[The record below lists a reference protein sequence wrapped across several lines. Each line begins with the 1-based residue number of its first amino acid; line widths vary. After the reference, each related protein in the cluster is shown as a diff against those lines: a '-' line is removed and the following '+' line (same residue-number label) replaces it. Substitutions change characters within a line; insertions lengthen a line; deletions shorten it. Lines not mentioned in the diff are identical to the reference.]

1 MTHDLSNTLERLK
14 NGGHYL
20 DPFLANLKKQAHL
33 QLIERWGG
41 APHAGLTLKTDL
53 FEEATGVD
61 TFFHHV
67 VDVERAVG
75 IDLAPV
81 VASRAKANEPCGVF
95 LSADARRLPFTAHSF
110 ALIISPSTLDHFADA
125 ADLERGLREL
135 VRVLAPGGRLIVTLD
150 NRQNIFDPL
159 LRLANRLGWLPFFVG
174 HSLTIRELQT
184 LLEAIGLQVI
194 DTTAILHNPRLVAV
208 GAKRVVNQI
217 GWRPLIAF
225 VERLLIAAQKFGD
238 TRWRYRTGSFIAA
251 LAVKPGKS
259 NAESD

>member
-1 MTHDLSNTLERLK
+1 MNHDLSNTLERLK

-20 DPFLANLKKQAHL
+20 DPFLANLKKQAHA

-41 APHAGLTLKTDL
+41 APRAGLTLKTDL

-61 TFFHHV
+61 TFLHNV
-67 VDVERAVG
+67 VDVARAVG

-81 VASRAKANEPCGVF
+81 VASGAKANEPRGIF
-95 LSADARRLPFTAHSF
+95 LAADARRLPFASQSF
-110 ALIISPSTLDHFADA
+110 ALIISPSTLDHFANA
-125 ADLERGLREL
+125 ADLECGLREL
-135 VRVLAPGGRLIVTLD
+135 TRVLAPGGRLMITLD

-184 LLEAIGLQVI
+184 ILEAMGLQVI

-208 GAKRVVNQI
+208 GAKRLVNQI

-225 VERLLIAAQKFGD
+225 VERGLIAAQKLEN

-251 LAVKPGKS
+251 LAIKPES
-259 NAESD
+259 RNAESN